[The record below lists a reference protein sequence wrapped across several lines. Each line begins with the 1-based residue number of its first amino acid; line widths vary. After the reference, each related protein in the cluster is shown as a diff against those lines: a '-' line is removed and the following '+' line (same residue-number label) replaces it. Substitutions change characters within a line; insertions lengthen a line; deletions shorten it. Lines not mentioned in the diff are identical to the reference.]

1 MSKKPW
7 LTYGLGDG
15 LDVDHAEN
23 LQYPKKLSVA
33 IGCFVFLGVVGGQR
47 FYLGEKKGGLL
58 WLLFIFVAQSIN
70 ITLYIMSDMQDGNE
84 TITAMQWALLVL
96 VLIVIVR
103 ELLSLKGRVTRYND
117 NLNRRNKGIG

>member
-15 LDVDHAEN
+15 LDVVHEEKPP
-23 LQYPKKLSVA
+23 QPKKLSVA
-33 IGCFVFLGVVGGQR
+33 IGCLVFLGSVGGQR
-47 FYLGEKKGGLL
+47 FYLGDKKGGLL
-58 WLLFIFVAQSIN
+58 WLLFLFVLQS
-70 ITLYIMSDMQDGNE
+70 TLYTMSEMQDGNE
-84 TITAMQWALLVL
+84 TITAMQWVLLVL

-117 NLNRRNKGIG
+117 NLDRRNKGTE